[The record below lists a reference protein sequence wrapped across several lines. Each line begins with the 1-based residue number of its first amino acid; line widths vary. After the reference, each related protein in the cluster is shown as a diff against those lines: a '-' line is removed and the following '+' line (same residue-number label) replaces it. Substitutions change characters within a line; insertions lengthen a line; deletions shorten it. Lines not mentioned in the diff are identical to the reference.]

1 MNTQQF
7 DPIQHRASIISI
19 SWNSVFNSRSTLRMF
34 GHTAGWQFDPIIG
47 RIQRAAG
54 RASSASAG
62 TPFLN
67 SPSHLLAFE
76 HTAVRP
82 NPTQGEHHQ
91 HQLELSFSTHAPLYG
106 CLDTQQGGC
115 STQSQGEFSEPQGE
129 HHQHQLEL
137 SFSTHAPLYGC
148 LDTQQGGS
156 STQSLDE
163 FSEPQGEHHQ
173 HQLELRFST
182 HPLIF
187 WRLNTQQFDPIQ
199 HRASIISIS
208 WNSVF
213 QLTLRFTGVWT
224 HSRVAVPPNHW
235 TNSANSRASIISIS
249 FLNSPS
255 HLLAF
260 AHTAVRPNP
269 TQGEHHQHQ
278 LELRFSTHAPIYARL
293 DTPQGSSSTQSLGEF
308 RTAGRASSASAGTP
322 FLNSPSHLLAFEHTA
337 VLPNPTQGEHHQHQL
352 ELRC

>member
-1 MNTQQF
+1 
-7 DPIQHRASIISI
+7 
-19 SWNSVFNSRSTLRMF
+19 MF

-106 CLDTQQGGC
+106 CLDTQHGGC
-115 STQSQGEFSEPQGE
+115 STQSLDEFSEPQGEHHQHQLELRFSTHPLPAFEHTAVRPNPTQGE

-156 STQSLDE
+156 STQLLDE

-173 HQLELRFST
+173 HQLELRFSI

-213 QLTLRFTGVWT
+213 QLTLPFTGVWT
-224 HSRVAVPPNHW
+224 HSRVAVRPNHW
-235 TNSANSRASIISIS
+235 TNSASRRASIISIS
-249 FLNSPS
+249 GNSV
-255 HLLAF
+255 F
-260 AHTAVRPNP
+260 
-269 TQGEHHQHQ
+269 
-278 LELRFSTHAPIYARL
+278 ELTL
-293 DTPQGSSSTQSLGEF
+293 SSSG
-308 RTAGRASSASAGTP
+308 
-322 FLNSPSHLLAFEHTA
+322 
-337 VLPNPTQGEHHQHQL
+337 V
-352 ELRC
+352 

>member
-1 MNTQQF
+1 MNSPSHLLAFEHTAVRPNPTQGEHH
-7 DPIQHRASIISI
+7 QHQLELSFSHIRA
-19 SWNSVFNSRSTLRMF
+19 F

-47 RIQRAAG
+47 RIQRTAG

-82 NPTQGEHHQ
+82 NPT
-91 HQLELSFSTHAPLYG
+91 
-106 CLDTQQGGC
+106 
-115 STQSQGEFSEPQGE
+115 QGE

-213 QLTLRFTGVWT
+213 
-224 HSRVAVPPNHW
+224 
-235 TNSANSRASIISIS
+235 
-249 FLNSPS
+249 
-255 HLLAF
+255 
-260 AHTAVRPNP
+260 
-269 TQGEHHQHQ
+269 
-278 LELRFSTHAPIYARL
+278 
-293 DTPQGSSSTQSLGEF
+293 
-308 RTAGRASSASAGTP
+308 
-322 FLNSPSHLLAFEHTA
+322 
-337 VLPNPTQGEHHQHQL
+337 
-352 ELRC
+352 